1 MLICLH
7 IRLKKQPNQ
16 CPVVTL
22 ERLSGQQWTKL
33 GLNGR
38 RIVADVICSGNLCT
52 FSTAQAG
59 QKSAAASTFFLSS
72 TRLSKSTFS
81 TSATESA
88 REPAVNL
95 HTAPPLPSV
104 EEHKESNTKR
114 AAAAVVDVVV
124 GQVQCYGRVVGGDD
138 DLADL
143 AQRLILGLLA
153 SGYHGVGSKTLLRN
167 RPSKYALDQGLR
179 CVYEQRS
186 RRLQIRR
193 IG

>member
-1 MLICLH
+1 M
-7 IRLKKQPNQ
+7 
-16 CPVVTL
+16 
-22 ERLSGQQWTKL
+22 
-33 GLNGR
+33 
-38 RIVADVICSGNLCT
+38 ICSGNLCT

-114 AAAAVVDVVV
+114 AAAVDVVV
-124 GQVQCYGRVVGGDD
+124 GQVQCYAMAVLLVVMMIWPSPTWPA
-138 DLADL
+138 ADSRT
-143 AQRLILGLLA
+143 A
-153 SGYHGVGSKTLLRN
+153 GYHRVGSKTLLRN
-167 RPSKYALDQGLR
+167 RPSKYALDHGLL
-179 CVYEQRS
+179 CKYTSNVLSSTDEED
-186 RRLQIRR
+186 R
-193 IG
+193 IA